1 MKKKNI
7 KGVVVKFEMLDNYG
21 NVVKV
26 IAEQFF
32 PNAYFDSWEDSW
44 HPKFIHYHCF
54 DKEVMEYVQKQHD
67 INNSKFNYEDFENSP
82 GIVQSFYNIDGE
94 LMYTVDEV
102 DYEMN
107 T

>member
-7 KGVVVKFEMLDNYG
+7 KGVVVKFELLDAYG
-21 NVVKV
+21 DDVK
-26 IAEQFF
+26 IITEQFF
-32 PNAYFDSWEDSW
+32 PNACFDSWEDSW
-44 HPKFIHYHCF
+44 NPKFIHYHCF

-67 INNSKFNYEDFENSP
+67 INNSQFNYEDFENSP
-82 GIVQSFYNIDGE
+82 DVVQSFYNIDGE